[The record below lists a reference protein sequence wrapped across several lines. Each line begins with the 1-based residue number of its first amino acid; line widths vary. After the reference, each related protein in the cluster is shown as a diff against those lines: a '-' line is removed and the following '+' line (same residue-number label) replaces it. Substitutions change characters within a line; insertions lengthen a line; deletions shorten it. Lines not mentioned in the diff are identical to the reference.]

1 MFGGMRNQ
9 FSNTPVNI
17 SYNEFANGYAFF
29 VFDLTSHGH
38 GGCMSSSHNGTIRIE
53 AKFSATWSVIDI
65 ICLADYDSELETDKF
80 NQVIAVDY

>member
-1 MFGGMRNQ
+1 MFEGMRNQ
-9 FSNTPVNI
+9 ISNTPVNI

-29 VFDLTSHGH
+29 VFDLTAHGH

-53 AKFSATWSVIDI
+53 AKFAATGSVIDI
-65 ICLADYDSELETDKF
+65 ICLAEYDSELEIDKF